1 MERRIIHVCII
12 TVFYFIS
19 VHQVSPYLSFHL
31 PVFNVTFI
39 SVLVTMHP
47 DYLGDRDKSKNKT
60 KQKAHKD
67 ESVLE
72 EVNLHSHFIAAH

>member
-1 MERRIIHVCII
+1 
-12 TVFYFIS
+12 
-19 VHQVSPYLSFHL
+19 
-31 PVFNVTFI
+31 
-39 SVLVTMHP
+39 MHP